1 MSIYVNIA
9 RENYASLRGKL
20 KPTTCES
27 CKADGLTEY
36 GECEKCLA
44 NQAYN
49 REYLETHTF
58 QTDSNFGSYHDYAHK
73 AIKALPLRLPNEKP
87 FLYYGIELEIEFDN
101 NWTEVFYENDYG
113 DKEPTDDI
121 QSILDEFAKITDGMF
136 VFEEDGSLNNG
147 VECISRP
154 MSYPFWTSKETK
166 EKLDK
171 GFAYLKEHGAL
182 VNQPS
187 SNGMHI
193 HISKKFFERGGYTFE
208 DRDKASKSYKEFDWL
223 FQKFQP
229 EIEKIG
235 ERKYTIYCRSK
246 VMELQEEFN
255 SLKHRVNGNVGD
267 IKVSG
272 KMCKGGDIGY
282 NNHGVAVNST
292 DKTVEV
298 RVFKSTIETE
308 TVLSRIE
315 FVRNLAHAVRDN
327 TSNATFTELLHTKD
341 NLYLDNYIRKIELN
355 CKRNKE
361 EFDLEK
367 VNTDEIEVEA

>member
-1 MSIYVNIA
+1 MSIYTNIA
-9 RENYASLRGKL
+9 NQGWASLSGKL
-20 KPTTCES
+20 KPTICES
-27 CKADGLTEY
+27 CKADGLSEEGT
-36 GECEKCLA
+36 CEKCLA
-44 NQAYN
+44 NRAYN
-49 REYLETHTF
+49 REWLETHTF
-58 QTDSNFGSYHDYAHK
+58 KTDGNLKDYHDYGHK
-73 AIKALPLRLPNEKP
+73 VIKALPLRKPNEKP
-87 FLYYGIELEIEFDN
+87 FLYYGIELEIEFDES
-101 NWTEVFYENDYG
+101 WTEVFECNDYG
-113 DKEPTDDI
+113 DKEPTEEIDA
-121 QSILDEFAKITDGMF
+121 ILDEFSDITEGLF
-136 VFEEDGSLNNG
+136 VFEQDGSLENG

-154 MSYPFWTSKETK
+154 MSYNYWTDKATK

-171 GFAYLKEHGAL
+171 GFEYLKSRGAM

-187 SNGMHI
+187 SNGMHV

-208 DRDKASKSYKEFDWL
+208 DRDKADKSYKEFDWL

-235 ERKYTIYCRSK
+235 DRKYTCYCRSK
-246 VMELQEEFN
+246 VMEMQDEFN
-255 SLKHRVNGNVGD
+255 SLKFRVNGNVSE

-272 KMCKGGDIGY
+272 VLKKGGGVGY
-282 NNHGVAVNST
+282 NNHNVAVNST
-292 DKTVEV
+292 DKTIEV

-327 TSNATFTELLHTKD
+327 VSDVTFNELLHTKE

-355 CKRNKE
+355 CRRNKE

-367 VNTDEIEVEA
+367 VNSDGIEIEA